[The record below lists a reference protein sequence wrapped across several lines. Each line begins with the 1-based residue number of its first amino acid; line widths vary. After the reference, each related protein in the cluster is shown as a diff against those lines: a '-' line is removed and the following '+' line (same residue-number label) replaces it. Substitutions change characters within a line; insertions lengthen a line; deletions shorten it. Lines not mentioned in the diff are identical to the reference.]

1 MISEKKQAGAALL
14 GIFHDQD
21 VREVVAD
28 AVIDVTEF
36 AASKAA

>member
-1 MISEKKQAGAALL
+1 LL

-21 VREVVAD
+21 VRDEVAD
-28 AVIDVTEF
+28 TIIDVTQF